1 MIYAASDLHGC
12 APDDFRR
19 LLARAGFSDDDFLF
33 VLGDVIDRNGDGG
46 VALLQ
51 WMALQPNVE
60 LLLGNHEAMLLAC
73 RFLFEEITLA
83 RLDALDGGQVGALM
97 NWLSNGA
104 EPTLEALSALK
115 KQRPEALD
123 DLLDYLTDAPL
134 YETVTAGGRDFLLV
148 HSGIGGFDPARPLS
162 ACDPND
168 LLWHRPAP
176 DERYFDDVLTVL
188 GHTPTDYYGAPG
200 RVFRAPTWIDIDVGA
215 GRGRPPALLRLDDMR
230 VFYGD
235 GTEETCP

>member
-1 MIYAASDLHGC
+1 MQKLKSALRENLGAAIS
-12 APDDFRR
+12 
-19 LLARAGFSDDDFLF
+19 LLAVMLLSVYECISKCGYHVDEVYTFGLSNSHFAPFINDVFNGNM
-33 VLGDVIDRNGDGG
+33 VDVICTR
-46 VALLQ
+46 
-51 WMALQPNVE
+51 
-60 LLLGNHEAMLLAC
+60 
-73 RFLFEEITLA
+73 
-83 RLDALDGGQVGALM
+83 
-97 NWLSNGA
+97 S
-104 EPTLEALSALK
+104 
-115 KQRPEALD
+115 

-215 GRGRPPALLRLDDMR
+215 GMGRPPALLRLDDMR

-235 GTEETCP
+235 GTVETCP